1 MPPGAHMTQ
10 RKLEPRTVLLNC
22 CSAVFPRRPSSD
34 FLRSICCAAVTKLL
48 LADVPWPGRRSE
60 WGGELKVGVC
70 ELGGGGLSRS
80 ALPYSPSAAR
90 PSRCPVGRWEGW
102 RCCYAWARRVRF
114 RAVVGRVEWKVL
126 YGVEKARGSW
136 GGRGRAIVCFAG
148 SRLTAIVKYSKVD

>member
-1 MPPGAHMTQ
+1 MTQ

-70 ELGGGGLSRS
+70 ELGGGGALSI
-80 ALPYSPSAAR
+80 R
-90 PSRCPVGRWEGW
+90 PSILPV
-102 RCCYAWARRVRF
+102 
-114 RAVVGRVEWKVL
+114 
-126 YGVEKARGSW
+126 RGSSVPLPGRSV
-136 GGRGRAIVCFAG
+136 GGLALLLYVGAEGALSCSG
-148 SRLTAIVKYSKVD
+148 GEG